1 MGSIK
6 CLKNI
11 FILSILLIT
20 NAFAD
25 EAADK
30 AEFKKLYAEF
40 NNLYANSEAIDPI
53 IEVAEKLIEIAPKVY
68 GKNHM
73 NNAVVIYN
81 LASLY
86 IEKSD
91 SIHSPEEEQK
101 TTEILEKY
109 FQILEQ
115 QK

>member
-1 MGSIK
+1 
-6 CLKNI
+6 
-11 FILSILLIT
+11 
-20 NAFAD
+20 
-25 EAADK
+25 
-30 AEFKKLYAEF
+30 
-40 NNLYANSEAIDPI
+40 
-53 IEVAEKLIEIAPKVY
+53 
-68 GKNHM
+68 M

-109 FQILEQ
+109 FQILDKNEIPKDKNYVNQ
-115 QK
+115 YLIYLKASADDHIDKSIKAETRKIYKIANENSYETHELAQIENTLALLLFKNNQIS